1 MNDLDQFHKKSYLN
15 LETFRRNGEGV
26 RTPVWFAQEGR
37 TFLVITMA
45 ESGKAKRIRREGRV
59 NIAPCRADGRLT
71 GTWVPARAREI
82 TDPQRMEKANRLLN
96 RKYGLLKKLFDG
108 QRSRRDSPDTYLEIK
123 VEG

>member
-82 TDPQRMEKANRLLN
+82 TDPQR
-96 RKYGLLKKLFDG
+96 KYGLLKKLFDG